1 MCHVLVIED
10 EPLIA
15 YHVCDLATDAGAT
28 SVDIATTPQEAL
40 ASALLRT
47 PAVILSDVKIID
59 GTGPE
64 AVMEI
69 RRQIGPLPVI
79 FITGTPEACQPCD
92 YAAAIL
98 SKPIVPHHVVSAFQ
112 QVAPRPE
119 RFHDGRNLEKIPI
132 ERIV

>member
-15 YHVCDLATDAGAT
+15 YEVCDIASDAGAT
-28 SVDIATTPQEAL
+28 STDIATSPSEAL
-40 ASALLRT
+40 ASALAHA

-64 AVMEI
+64 AVAEI
-69 RRQIGPLPVI
+69 RSRLGEVPVI
-79 FITGTPEACQPCD
+79 FITATPEACAHCD

-98 SKPIVPHHVVSAFQ
+98 TKPILVHQVSTAFR
-112 QVAPRPE
+112 QVAP
-119 RFHDGRNLEKIPI
+119 L
-132 ERIV
+132 

>member
-15 YHVCDLATDAGAT
+15 YQVCDLASDAGAT
-28 SVDIATTPQEAL
+28 STEIATTPSEAL
-40 ASALLRT
+40 AVALARP

-64 AVMEI
+64 AVEEI
-69 RRQIGPLPVI
+69 RSRLGPVPVI
-79 FITGTPEACQPCD
+79 FITGTPEACVACD

-98 SKPIVPHHVVSAFQ
+98 TKPMVNHQVVSAFRE
-112 QVAPRPE
+112 VAP
-119 RFHDGRNLEKIPI
+119 L
-132 ERIV
+132 

>member
-15 YHVCDLATDAGAT
+15 DHVCDLAADAGAT
-28 SVDIATTPQEAL
+28 SIDVAETPKEAV
-40 ASALLRT
+40 AKAMARC

-69 RRQIGPLPVI
+69 RRQLGPLPVI
-79 FITGTPEACQPCD
+79 FITGTPEACEPCD

-98 SKPIVPHHVVSAFQ
+98 TKPIVAHHVVNAFRK
-112 QVAPRPE
+112 VAPAA
-119 RFHDGRNLEKIPI
+119 L
-132 ERIV
+132 